1 MSGTVTW
8 VGLDVHARSVVAAVV
23 SGVSGELVRARFG
36 GEAEPVAE
44 WLAGLSGPVHACY
57 EAGPTG
63 YGLARACAAAGVR
76 CDVIAPSKT
85 PRAVGER
92 IKTDRRD
99 AERLV
104 RLLMAGSL
112 SVVVVPAVEVEA
124 VRDLVRSRAH
134 LRDDLACARQR
145 VSKMLLRYGRVY
157 PKRVCWTKQ
166 HRLWLADQR
175 WDHTASELAYLD
187 YLAAVDGLV
196 ARREAI
202 DERLSRIAQEP
213 SLWPTVARL
222 RCFRGV
228 DTLTAL
234 ALAVEVGEWHRFRR
248 PAQLSAW
255 LGLVPSLSQS
265 GESLTRGAITKTGSQ
280 HARRLLVEAAWHY
293 LRIPRIGATLEHRQA
308 GQPAHVLADR
318 VAGADT
324 ALSPLPPPARARQ
337 AAQPGHRR
345 RRPRAGRVSVGGS
358 AGAMNIGR

>member
-1 MSGTVTW
+1 MG
-8 VGLDVHARSVVAAVV
+8 
-23 SGVSGELVRARFG
+23 
-36 GEAEPVAE
+36 
-44 WLAGLSGPVHACY
+44 
-57 EAGPTG
+57 
-63 YGLARACAAAGVR
+63 RACAGVGVR

-85 PRAVGER
+85 PRAAGER
-92 IKTDRRD
+92 VKTDRRD

-112 SVVVVPAVEVEA
+112 SVVGVPAVEVEA

-134 LRDDLACARQR
+134 LRDDLARARQR

-196 ARREAI
+196 SRRQAI

-248 PAQLSAW
+248 PARAC
-255 LGLVPSLSQS
+255 
-265 GESLTRGAITKTGSQ
+265 A
-280 HARRLLVEAAWHY
+280 
-293 LRIPRIGATLEHRQA
+293 
-308 GQPAHVLADR
+308 ADR
-318 VAGADT
+318 VARPDAAVSD
-324 ALSPLPPPARARQ
+324 LPPPARARKATQ
-337 AAQPGHRR
+337 SGHGR
-345 RRPRAGRVSVGGS
+345 RRPRAGRVLVGGG
-358 AGAMNIGR
+358 AGAIRIGR